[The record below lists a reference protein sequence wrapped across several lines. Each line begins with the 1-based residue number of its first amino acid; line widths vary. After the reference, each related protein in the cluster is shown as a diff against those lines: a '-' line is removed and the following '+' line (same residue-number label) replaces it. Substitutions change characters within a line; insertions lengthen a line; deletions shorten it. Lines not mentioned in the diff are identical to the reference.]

1 MLLSIISLLAG
12 CGVFLVGMNLMSEGL
27 ERSTGQGLKRM
38 LARISNNRLAGV
50 AIGAGVTGIIQSS
63 AATTVM
69 AIGFVNAGV
78 MTLVQ
83 AACIV
88 MGANIGTTVTGVL
101 VSLQSLN
108 IDAYVAIFAFVGVM
122 MTFFKNNKVKNIGN
136 IICGFGL
143 IFVGLKSMSG
153 SLKNDA
159 QLSEFF
165 VNLFASI
172 DFPLLLIIVGA
183 IFTALMQ
190 SSSAATGMVIIMVGA
205 GALPIDNSLYII
217 LGSNI
222 GTCITA
228 LLASIGTSP
237 NARRTAVIH
246 LTFNVIGTVIFT
258 ILLLLF
264 KNEIIALTDVIAPTL
279 EMQIAWFHVIFNV
292 VTTCMLLP
300 FVNILVKF
308 SQLVVKDQEIIDET
322 RKLKFVDDRLLKT
335 PSVALGQV
343 KREIEYMASLARE
356 NLRLSFEEIMT
367 QSGDSDAIIRENE
380 AQIDF
385 TNRALTK
392 YLIKLTSLVDAGE
405 EKEIGSYFHVL
416 NDIERIGDMAENF
429 LEISIEMKKDSLNFS
444 EEARVE
450 LSQMHDKLQ
459 VMYALAEDI
468 FENRK
473 VSEISTLSKYENE
486 MDSLK
491 NELSAGHF
499 ARLSQGNCKIELSAF
514 FTSTVVSMERIA
526 DHLVNFGCSILSPTG
541 SQKEA
546 QRKLQ

>member
-12 CGVFLVGMNLMSEGL
+12 CGVFLVGMNLMSDGL
-27 ERSTGQGLKRM
+27 ERSAGNGLKGM

-83 AACIV
+83 AACII
-88 MGANIGTTVTGVL
+88 MGANIGTTVTGIL

-108 IDAYVAIFAFVGVM
+108 IDAYVAIFAFIGVM
-122 MTFFKNNKVKNIGN
+122 MTFIKNNKVKNIGN

-153 SLKNDA
+153 SLKNDVE
-159 QLSEFF
+159 LSNFF
-165 VNLFASI
+165 INLFASI
-172 DFPLLLIIVGA
+172 DFPLLLIVVGA
-183 IFTALMQ
+183 LFTALIQ

-205 GALPIDNSLYII
+205 GALPIENALFIV

-228 LLASIGTSP
+228 MLASIGTSP

-246 LTFNVIGTVIFT
+246 LTFNLIGTILFT
-258 ILLLLF
+258 ILLLLLH
-264 KNEIIALTDVIAPTL
+264 NEIIALTDAIAPTL

-292 VTTCMLLP
+292 TTTCVLLP
-300 FVNILVKF
+300 FVNQLVKF
-308 SQLVVKDQEIIDET
+308 SQLVVKDEESKEPV
-322 RKLKFVDDRLLKT
+322 RKLKYVDARLLST

-343 KREIEYMASLARE
+343 KREIVYMASLARE
-356 NLRLSFEEIMT
+356 NLRLAFMEIVS
-367 QSGDSDAIIRENE
+367 QSGESEDIIRENE
-380 AQIDF
+380 AQIDY

-416 NDIERIGDMAENF
+416 NDLERIGDMAENF
-429 LEISIEMKKDSLNFS
+429 LEISIDMKKENLNFS
-444 EEARVE
+444 ENALVE

-473 VSEISTLSKYENE
+473 VQELSALSAYENE
-486 MDSLK
+486 MDALK
-491 NELSAGHF
+491 SELSAGHF
-499 ARLSQGNCKIELSAF
+499 ARLSQGDCKIELSAF

-546 QRKLQ
+546 QKKIK